1 MNGTERGG
9 PSAINRNKR
18 GWLSSE
24 PMLVLGV
31 VLLTL
36 YFARD
41 LIIPFAMAL
50 TLNFLLA
57 PAVIRLEQLR
67 LRRLP
72 AVILVVLLASAFI
85 GGVGWVVA
93 RQLLDVA
100 SDLPDYRQNIDEK
113 LASIHAPTSGPV
125 GNALTGIRIL
135 SQDLSGTPAPEP
147 LPAPVESE
155 KSRTSRRTREAERPK
170 AEANAGPSQV
180 VVVQPPVSD
189 RAYAQQLLKPV
200 IKPLGML
207 GMVVIF
213 TIYMLIKRE
222 DLRNRL
228 LLLAGMGR
236 LNVMSQALNDA
247 AHRVSSY
254 LLMNV
259 LVNAS
264 YGVVF
269 GIGLFL
275 LHVPN
280 ATLWGVLLGILRM
293 VPYAGMIIGGGLP
306 LFFVFAVFPGWWP
319 LFFVLMLFIVLEVA
333 VSNFI
338 EPWLYGS
345 HTGISALA
353 LVITA
358 MVWTLLWGLP
368 GLILSTPLTVCLIV
382 MGRYV
387 PQMSFLHILLG
398 DEAELA
404 PEAHFYERLLAM
416 DQTEA
421 HHIADKFLEGHPLVD
436 LYDDVVL
443 PALSLAEQDR
453 HKGFLDDTRSIFLS
467 QSATELIAELTDYH
481 SPLATPI
488 VDIDVPIEKTC
499 PVVCIPANDQA
510 DEIAATMLAQ
520 LLEQRGHKTMLLH
533 SATLTNEILER
544 LGEESST
551 TIYISALPPFAF
563 VHARNLCQKIRHQLP
578 QNRILIGLWGATGD
592 DETLGERFGAARPD
606 AVATTLRQAI
616 RLVRNCDPA
625 PETILRGR
633 AIEGLRK
640 AVVTDR

>member
-1 MNGTERGG
+1 MNGTEHGAG
-9 PSAINRNKR
+9 AINRNKR
-18 GWLSSE
+18 GWLNNE
-24 PMLVLGV
+24 PLLVLGL

-41 LIIPFAMAL
+41 LLIPLAMAL
-50 TLNFLLA
+50 SLNFLLA
-57 PAVIRLEQLR
+57 PAVILLERLR

-72 AVILVVLLASAFI
+72 AVILVVFLASAFI
-85 GGVGWVVA
+85 AVIGWVVV

-100 SDLPDYRQNIDEK
+100 SDLPSYRQNIDEK
-113 LASIHAPTSGPV
+113 LSSIHTPTTGPV
-125 GNALTGIRIL
+125 GSAIYGIKVL
-135 SQDLSGTPAPEP
+135 NQDLLNTNAPQPPALPETDKTGNTRQTRGAARP
-147 LPAPVESE
+147 MPQTSPPNSAPM
-155 KSRTSRRTREAERPK
+155 P
-170 AEANAGPSQV
+170 V
-180 VVVQPPVSD
+180 VVVPSTTSD
-189 RAYAQQLLKPV
+189 REYAQQLLKPV

-207 GMVVIF
+207 GMVVVF

-228 LLLAGMGR
+228 LLLAGMSR
-236 LNVMSQALNDA
+236 LNVMTQALNDA
-247 AHRVSSY
+247 ARRISSY

-264 YGVVF
+264 YGLVF

-293 VPYAGMIIGGGLP
+293 VPYVGMIIGGGLP
-306 LFFVFAVFPGWWP
+306 ICFAFAVFPGWWTP
-319 LFFVLMLFIVLEVA
+319 LFVLLMFAALEIT

-338 EPWLYGS
+338 EPWLYGN
-345 HTGISALA
+345 HTGISPLA
-353 LVITA
+353 LVTTA

-387 PQMSFLHILLG
+387 PQMSFLHVLLG

-421 HHIADKFLEGHPLVD
+421 HNIADKFLDGHRLVD
-436 LYDDVVL
+436 LYDGVVL

-453 HKGFLDDTRSIFLS
+453 HKGFLDDTRSTFLF
-467 QSATELIAELTDYH
+467 QSATELIAELADYR
-481 SPLATPI
+481 SPLPDSA
-488 VDIDVPIEKTC
+488 DEAEEAIDRGC

-510 DEIAATMLAQ
+510 DEIAGVMLAQ
-520 LLEQRGHKTMLLH
+520 LLEQRGHKTMLLP
-533 SATLTNEILER
+533 AIALTTEIVDR
-544 LGEESST
+544 LREEPST
-551 TIYISALPPFAF
+551 MIFISALPPFAF
-563 VHARNLCQKIRHQLP
+563 VHARNLCLRVRELLP
-578 QNRILIGLWGATGD
+578 GNRILIGLWGATGD
-592 DETLGERFGAARPD
+592 SETLRERFGAGRPE
-606 AVATTLRQAI
+606 AVATTLA
-616 RLVRNCDPA
+616 
-625 PETILRGR
+625 R
-633 AIEGLRK
+633 AIQAARACERTFASTLPTARAETALR
-640 AVVTDR
+640 RG

>member
-1 MNGTERGG
+1 MNGTERGAG
-9 PSAINRNKR
+9 AINRNKR
-18 GWLSSE
+18 GWLSNE
-24 PMLVLGV
+24 PLLVLGL

-41 LIIPFAMAL
+41 LLIPLAMAL
-50 TLNFLLA
+50 SLNFLLA
-57 PAVIRLEQLR
+57 PAVIHLER
-67 LRRLP
+67 LRVPRLP
-72 AVILVVLLASAFI
+72 AVILVVLLSSSFI
-85 GGVGWVVA
+85 AVTGWVVV

-100 SDLPDYRQNIDEK
+100 SDLPSYRQNIDDK
-113 LASIHAPTSGPV
+113 LAAIHVPTAGPV
-125 GNALTGIRIL
+125 GSAIYGIRIVN
-135 SQDLSGTPAPEP
+135 QDLFMVQTPPPPPEP
-147 LPAPVESE
+147 EKGRRGTAREPERQTPQTNQASSAPA
-155 KSRTSRRTREAERPK
+155 
-170 AEANAGPSQV
+170 QV
-180 VVVQPPVSD
+180 VVVQPPISD
-189 RAYAQQLLKPV
+189 FAYAQQLLKPV
-200 IKPLGML
+200 LKPLGML

-213 TIYMLIKRE
+213 TIYMLFKRE

-236 LNVMSQALNDA
+236 LNVLTQALNDA
-247 AHRVSSY
+247 AHRISSY

-264 YGVVF
+264 YGTVF

-306 LFFVFAVFPGWWP
+306 IGFAFAAFPGWWTP
-319 LFFVLMLFIVLEVA
+319 LFVVLLFIVLEIT
-333 VSNFI
+333 VSNLI

-353 LVITA
+353 LVTTA

-382 MGRYV
+382 VGRYM

-421 HHIADKFLEGHPLVD
+421 HHIADKFLDGHRLVD
-436 LYDDVVL
+436 LYDGVVL

-453 HKGFLDDTRSIFLS
+453 HKGFLDDTRSTFLF

-481 SPLATPI
+481 SPMPDPVETE
-488 VDIDVPIEKTC
+488 VFIERAC

-510 DEIAATMLAQ
+510 DEIAAVMLAQ
-520 LLEQRGHKTMLLH
+520 LLEQHGHKTMLL
-533 SATLTNEILER
+533 SAAALAPEIVDR
-544 LGEESST
+544 LREEPST
-551 TIYISALPPFAF
+551 TICISALPPFAF
-563 VHARNLCQKIRHQLP
+563 VHARNLCLRVREFLP
-578 QNRILIGLWGATGD
+578 KNRILIGLWGEPGD
-592 DETLGERFGAARPD
+592 TEMMRKRFGEGRPQ
-606 AVATTLRQAI
+606 AVATTLAEAI
-616 RLVRNCDPA
+616 QFGRRCDRPLA
-625 PETILRGR
+625 IASQIATTET
-633 AIEGLRK
+633 AASE
-640 AVVTDR
+640 V

>member
-1 MNGTERGG
+1 
-9 PSAINRNKR
+9 
-18 GWLSSE
+18 
-24 PMLVLGV
+24 
-31 VLLTL
+31 
-36 YFARD
+36 
-41 LIIPFAMAL
+41 MAL

-57 PAVIRLEQLR
+57 PAVMKLERLR
-67 LRRLP
+67 LRRMP
-72 AVILVVLLASAFI
+72 AMILVVLLAFSFI
-85 GGVGWVVA
+85 GVVGWVVA
-93 RQLLDVA
+93 WQLLNVA
-100 SDLPDYRQNIDEK
+100 SALPEYRQNIHDK
-113 LASIHAPTSGPV
+113 LASVHVPTSGPL
-125 GNALTGIRIL
+125 GNALIGVKSL
-135 SQDLSGTPAPEP
+135 SQDLSGIPAPQP
-147 LPAPVESE
+147 LPPPVELD
-155 KSRTSRRTREAERPK
+155 KSRSSRRPRAVEQK
-170 AEANAGPSQV
+170 ASANPNPAQV
-180 VVVQPPVSD
+180 VLVQPPISD
-189 RAYAQQLLKPV
+189 RAYAQQLLKPI

-207 GMVVIF
+207 GVVVIF

-236 LNVMSQALNDA
+236 LNVMTQALNDA
-247 AHRVSSY
+247 AQRISSY

-264 YGVVF
+264 YGAVF

-306 LFFVFAVFPGWWP
+306 IFFAFAVFPGWWP
-319 LFFVLMLFIVLEVA
+319 PILVLLLFIVLEIA

-353 LVITA
+353 LVTTA

-421 HHIADKFLEGHPLVD
+421 HHIADKFLEGHRLVD
-436 LYDDVVL
+436 LYDGVVL

-453 HKGFLDDTRSIFLS
+453 HKGFLDDTRSTFLF
-467 QSATELIAELTDYH
+467 QSAAELIAELTDYH
-481 SPLATPI
+481 SPLPDSVA
-488 VDIDVPIEKTC
+488 DIEVSVERAC
-499 PVVCIPANDQA
+499 PVICIPANDQA

-520 LLEQRGHKTMLLH
+520 LLEQRGHKTMLLPL
-533 SATLTNEILER
+533 AALTAEILGRVAEER
-544 LGEESST
+544 ST
-551 TIYISALPPFAF
+551 TICISALPPFAF
-563 VHARNLCQKIRHQLP
+563 VHARNLCQRVRQHLP
-578 QNRILIGLWGATGD
+578 DNRVLIALWGSTGD
-592 DETLGERFGAARPD
+592 SETLRERFGASGPD
-606 AVATTLRQAI
+606 AVATTLAQAI
-616 RLVRNCDPA
+616 RQARSCDDAASEAVRASRPMERIADGA
-625 PETILRGR
+625 MSS
-633 AIEGLRK
+633 GL
-640 AVVTDR
+640 

>member
-1 MNGTERGG
+1 MNGFERATG
-9 PSAINRNKR
+9 PINRNKR
-18 GWLSSE
+18 GLLSNE
-24 PMLVLGV
+24 PVLMLGV
-31 VLLTL
+31 VLLVL

-41 LIIPFAMAL
+41 LLIPFAMAF

-57 PAVIRLEQLR
+57 PAVMKLERLR
-67 LRRLP
+67 LRRMP
-72 AVILVVLLASAFI
+72 AMILVVLLAFSFI
-85 GGVGWVVA
+85 GVVGWVVA
-93 RQLLDVA
+93 WQLLNVA
-100 SDLPDYRQNIDEK
+100 SALPEYRQNIHDK
-113 LASIHAPTSGPV
+113 LASVHVPTSGPL
-125 GNALTGIRIL
+125 GNALIGVKSL
-135 SQDLSGTPAPEP
+135 SQDLSGIPAPQP
-147 LPAPVESE
+147 LPPPVELD
-155 KSRTSRRTREAERPK
+155 KSRSSRRPREVEQK
-170 AEANAGPSQV
+170 ASVNPNPAQV
-180 VVVQPPVSD
+180 VLVQPPISD
-189 RAYAQQLLKPV
+189 RAYAQQLLKP
-200 IKPLGML
+200 ILKPLGML
-207 GMVVIF
+207 GVVVIF

-236 LNVMSQALNDA
+236 LNVMTQALNDA
-247 AHRVSSY
+247 AQRISSY

-264 YGVVF
+264 YGAVF

-306 LFFVFAVFPGWWP
+306 IFFAFAVFPGWWP
-319 LFFVLMLFIVLEVA
+319 PILVLLLFIVLEIA

-353 LVITA
+353 LVTTA

-421 HHIADKFLEGHPLVD
+421 HHIADKFLEGHRLVD
-436 LYDDVVL
+436 LYDGVVL

-453 HKGFLDDTRSIFLS
+453 HKGFLDDTRSTFLF
-467 QSATELIAELTDYH
+467 QSAAELIAELTDYH
-481 SPLATPI
+481 SPLPDSVA
-488 VDIDVPIEKTC
+488 DIEVSVERAC
-499 PVVCIPANDQA
+499 PVICIPANDQA

-520 LLEQRGHKTMLLH
+520 LLEQRGHKTMLLPL
-533 SATLTNEILER
+533 AALTAEILGRVAEER
-544 LGEESST
+544 ST
-551 TIYISALPPFAF
+551 TICISALPPFAF
-563 VHARNLCQKIRHQLP
+563 VHARNLCQRVRQHLP
-578 QNRILIGLWGATGD
+578 DNRVLIALWGSTGD
-592 DETLGERFGAARPD
+592 SETLRERFGASGPD
-606 AVATTLRQAI
+606 AVATTLAQAI
-616 RLVRNCDPA
+616 RQARSYDDAASEAVRASRPMERIADGA
-625 PETILRGR
+625 MSS
-633 AIEGLRK
+633 GL
-640 AVVTDR
+640 

>member
-1 MNGTERGG
+1 MERGAG
-9 PSAINRNKR
+9 AISRNKH
-18 GWLSSE
+18 GWLGNE
-24 PMLVLGV
+24 PLLVLGL

-41 LIIPFAMAL
+41 LFIPLAMAL

-57 PAVIRLEQLR
+57 PAVILLERLR

-85 GGVGWVVA
+85 GVVGWVVV

-100 SDLPDYRQNIDEK
+100 SDLPSYRQNIDEK
-113 LASIHAPTSGPV
+113 LSSIHAPTAGPV
-125 GNALTGIRIL
+125 GSAIYGIKLLNQDLFGAKL
-135 SQDLSGTPAPEP
+135 SQP
-147 LPAPVESE
+147 LPAPESD
-155 KSRTSRRTREAERPK
+155 KTRNTRRTRAAVPTST
-170 AEANAGPSQV
+170 APTQV
-180 VVVQPPVSD
+180 VVVQPPTSD
-189 RAYAQQLLKPV
+189 RAYAQQLLKPI

-228 LLLAGMGR
+228 LLLAGMSR
-236 LNVMSQALNDA
+236 LNVMTQALNDA
-247 AHRVSSY
+247 ARRISSY

-264 YGVVF
+264 YGLVF

-306 LFFVFAVFPGWWP
+306 ICFAFAVFPGWWTP
-319 LFFVLMLFIVLEVA
+319 LFVLLLFIVLEIT

-353 LVITA
+353 LVTTA

-421 HHIADKFLEGHPLVD
+421 HHIADKFLDGHRLVD
-436 LYDDVVL
+436 LYDGVVL

-453 HKGFLDDTRSIFLS
+453 HKGFLDDTRSTFLF
-467 QSATELIAELTDYH
+467 QSATELIAELTDYR
-481 SPLATPI
+481 SPLPDPYAETE
-488 VDIDVPIEKTC
+488 DQTYRGC

-510 DEIAATMLAQ
+510 DEIAGVMLAQ
-520 LLEQRGHKTMLLH
+520 LLEQRGHKTMLLPA
-533 SATLTNEILER
+533 SALTLEIVDR
-544 LGEESST
+544 LKEEPGT
-551 TIYISALPPFAF
+551 MICISALPPFAF
-563 VHARNLCQKIRHQLP
+563 VHARNLCQRVRDYLP
-578 QNRILIGLWGATGD
+578 DNRILIGLWGATGD
-592 DETLGERFGAARPD
+592 SDILRERFGSGRPD
-606 AVATTLRQAI
+606 AVATTLAQASLFG
-616 RLVRNCDPA
+616 RPCEHPFTSVSPA
-625 PETILRGR
+625 LTEAASGRG
-633 AIEGLRK
+633 
-640 AVVTDR
+640 

>member
-1 MNGTERGG
+1 MNGTERGA
-9 PSAINRNKR
+9 SAINRNKR
-18 GWLSSE
+18 GWLSNE
-24 PMLVLGV
+24 PLLVLGL

-41 LIIPFAMAL
+41 LLIPLAMAL
-50 TLNFLLA
+50 SLNFLLA
-57 PAVIRLEQLR
+57 PAVIYLER
-67 LRRLP
+67 LRVPRLP
-72 AVILVVLLASAFI
+72 AVLLVVLLASSFI
-85 GGVGWVVA
+85 AVTGWVVV

-100 SDLPDYRQNIDEK
+100 SALPGYRQNIDDK
-113 LASIHAPTSGPV
+113 LAAIHVPTAGPV
-125 GNALTGIRIL
+125 GSAIYGISVL
-135 SQDLSGTPAPEP
+135 NQDLFATKTQPPPEPEKGRTIRRTGQPERQIPQTSQATSTPAP
-147 LPAPVESE
+147 
-155 KSRTSRRTREAERPK
+155 
-170 AEANAGPSQV
+170 V

-189 RAYAQQLLKPV
+189 FAYAQQLLKPV

-236 LNVMSQALNDA
+236 LNVLTQALNDA
-247 AHRVSSY
+247 AQRISSY

-264 YGVVF
+264 YGAVF
-269 GIGLFL
+269 GIGLYL

-306 LFFVFAVFPGWWP
+306 LCFAFAAFPGWWTP
-319 LFFVLMLFIVLEVA
+319 LFVLVLFIVLEIT

-353 LVITA
+353 LVTTA

-382 MGRYV
+382 VGRYM

-421 HHIADKFLEGHPLVD
+421 HHIADKFLDGHRLVD
-436 LYDDVVL
+436 LYDGVVL

-453 HKGFLDDTRSIFLS
+453 HKGFLDDTRSTFLF
-467 QSATELIAELTDYH
+467 QSATELIAELTDYR
-481 SPLATPI
+481 SPLPDPAEPE
-488 VDIDVPIEKTC
+488 VFIDRAC

-510 DEIAATMLAQ
+510 DEIAAVMLAQ
-520 LLEQRGHKTMLLH
+520 LLEQRGHKTMLLP
-533 SATLTNEILER
+533 AAALAPEIVDR
-544 LGEESST
+544 LREEPST
-551 TIYISALPPFAF
+551 TICISALPPFAF
-563 VHARNLCQKIRHQLP
+563 VHARNLCMRVRELLP
-578 QNRILIGLWGATGD
+578 KNRILIGLWGEPGD
-592 DETLGERFGAARPD
+592 TEMMRKRFGAGRPQ
-606 AVATTLRQAI
+606 AVATTLAEAI
-616 RLVRNCDPA
+616 QFGRRCDRPLA
-625 PETILRGR
+625 IVSQIATAETASSR
-633 AIEGLRK
+633 E
-640 AVVTDR
+640 

>member
-1 MNGTERGG
+1 MSSSERG
-9 PSAINRNKR
+9 ALNRNKR
-18 GWLSSE
+18 GWLANE
-24 PMLVLGV
+24 PILVMCLA
-31 VLLTL
+31 LLTL

-41 LIIPFAMAL
+41 LLIPFAMAL
-50 TLNFLLA
+50 TFNFLLA
-57 PAVIRLEQLR
+57 PAVILLEQMR
-67 LRRLP
+67 LRRIP
-72 AVILVVLLASAFI
+72 AVILVMAIASVFA
-85 GGVGWVVA
+85 GSVGWVVV

-100 SDLPDYRQNIDEK
+100 SDMPSYHENIDAK
-113 LASIHAPTSGPV
+113 LASIHAPTTGPI
-125 GNALTGIRIL
+125 GNGIKGLRSL
-135 SQDLSGTPAPEP
+135 SQELSGTPAPQPAVSEP
-147 LPAPVESE
+147 E
-155 KSRTSRRTREAERPK
+155 KARTTRRSRELWLEQQEENRNPR
-170 AEANAGPSQV
+170 QV
-180 VVVQPPVSD
+180 IVVPPPVSD
-189 RAYAQQLLKPV
+189 RTYAQQLLKPF
-200 IKPLGML
+200 IKPLGMM
-207 GMVVIF
+207 GMVILF
-213 TIYMLIKRE
+213 TIYMLLKRE

-236 LNVMSQALNDA
+236 LNVMTQALNDA
-247 AHRVSSY
+247 AQRISSY

-306 LFFVFAVFPGWWP
+306 IFFAFAVFPGWWP
-319 LFFVLMLFIVLEVA
+319 PILVLLLFVVLEVA

-345 HTGISALA
+345 HTGISSLA
-353 LVITA
+353 LVTTA
-358 MVWTLLWGLP
+358 MVWTLIWGLP

-421 HHIADKFLEGHPLVD
+421 HHIADRFLEGHKLVD
-436 LYDDVVL
+436 LYDEVLL
-443 PALSLAEQDR
+443 PALSLTEQDR
-453 HKGFLDDTRSIFLS
+453 HKGFLDDARSAFLF
-467 QSATELIAELTDYH
+467 QSTMELIAELSSYRTPLVSVETQ
-481 SPLATPI
+481 SPSAT
-488 VDIDVPIEKTC
+488 KCC

-520 LLEQRGHKTMLLH
+520 LLEQQGHKTMLLP
-533 SATLTNEILER
+533 ANALTPEVLGR
-544 LGEESST
+544 LSEEAET
-551 TIYISALPPFAF
+551 TVCISALPPFAF
-563 VHARNLCQKIRHQLP
+563 VHARNLCQRVRQFLP
-578 QNRILIGLWGATGD
+578 ENRIVIGLWGSTGD
-592 DETLGERFGAARPD
+592 SDVLRNRFSAGRP
-606 AVATTLRQAI
+606 
-616 RLVRNCDPA
+616 
-625 PETILRGR
+625 E
-633 AIEGLRK
+633 
-640 AVVTDR
+640 AVVTTLAQALQITRFLAAYRSEHATVGRA

>member
-1 MNGTERGG
+1 MNGTERGAG
-9 PSAINRNKR
+9 PINRNKR
-18 GWLSSE
+18 GWLNNE
-24 PMLVLGV
+24 PLLVLGL

-41 LIIPFAMAL
+41 LFIPLAMAL

-57 PAVIRLEQLR
+57 PAVIQLERLR

-72 AVILVVLLASAFI
+72 AVIVVVQLASTCITI
-85 GGVGWVVA
+85 GGWIVV

-100 SDLPDYRQNIDEK
+100 SDLPSYRQNIDDK
-113 LASIHAPTSGPV
+113 LSAIHAPTTGPL
-125 GNALTGIRIL
+125 GNALNGIKVLRQELTGTR
-135 SQDLSGTPAPEP
+135 APQP
-147 LPAPVESE
+147 LPPPPELD
-155 KSRTSRRTREAERPK
+155 KTRSRRTRESEREK
-170 AEANAGPSQV
+170 QQQSGPTQV
-180 VVVQPPVSD
+180 EVIQTPISNREYV
-189 RAYAQQLLKPV
+189 QQLLRPV
-200 IKPLGML
+200 LKPLGML

-228 LLLAGMGR
+228 LLLAGMSR

-247 AHRVSSY
+247 AQRISSY

-264 YGVVF
+264 YGIVF
-269 GIGLFL
+269 GMGLFF

-293 VPYAGMIIGGGLP
+293 VPYAGMIIGGALP
-306 LFFVFAVFPGWWP
+306 ICFTFAVFPGWWTT
-319 LFFVLMLFIVLEVA
+319 LFVLLLFAVLEVA

-353 LVITA
+353 LVTTA
-358 MVWTLLWGLP
+358 MVWTLLWGIP

-421 HHIADKFLEGHPLVD
+421 HHIADKFLEGHSLVD
-436 LYDDVVL
+436 LYDNVVL

-453 HKGFLDDTRSIFLS
+453 HKGFLDDARGAFLF
-467 QSATELIAELTDYH
+467 QSATEMIVELTDYH
-481 SPLATPI
+481 SPPDTSQEAPEQM
-488 VDIDVPIEKTC
+488 DRAC
-499 PVVCIPANDQA
+499 PVVCLTANDQA
-510 DEIAATMLAQ
+510 DEIAAVMLAQ

-533 SATLTNEILER
+533 EEALTPEIVER
-544 LGEESST
+544 LREEPST
-551 TIYISALPPFAF
+551 MICISALPPFAF
-563 VHARNLCQKIRHQLP
+563 VHARNLCLRVREALP
-578 QNRILIGLWGATGD
+578 DNRILIGLWGATGNN
-592 DETLGERFGAARPD
+592 EMLRERFGAGRPQS
-606 AVATTLRQAI
+606 VATTLAQAI
-616 RLVRNCDPA
+616 QLGRYCERPSMSAKLPA
-625 PETILRGR
+625 
-633 AIEGLRK
+633 
-640 AVVTDR
+640 AVSISNHA

>member
-1 MNGTERGG
+1 MNGSERG
-9 PSAINRNKR
+9 SANAIHRNKR
-18 GWLSSE
+18 GWLSNE
-24 PMLVLGV
+24 PLLVLGV

-41 LIIPFAMAL
+41 LLIPFAMAL

-57 PAVIRLEQLR
+57 PAVMQLERLR

-72 AVILVVLLASAFI
+72 SVILVVLLASAFI
-85 GGVGWVVA
+85 GVVGWVVA

-100 SDLPDYRQNIDEK
+100 SDLPDYRQNVDDK
-113 LASIHAPTSGPV
+113 LASIHAPTTGPL
-125 GNALTGIRIL
+125 GNALKGIK
-135 SQDLSGTPAPEP
+135 SFNQDLSATPAPTP
-147 LPAPVESE
+147 LPPLESE
-155 KSRTSRRTREAERPK
+155 KSRSTRRAREAER
-170 AEANAGPSQV
+170 ARTEANQSPAQV

-207 GMVVIF
+207 GMVAIF

-247 AHRVSSY
+247 AHRISSY

-264 YGVVF
+264 YGAVF
-269 GIGLFL
+269 GVGLFM

-293 VPYAGMIIGGGLP
+293 VPYAGMVIGGGLP
-306 LFFVFAVFPGWWP
+306 ICFAFAVFPGWWP
-319 LFFVLMLFIVLEVA
+319 PFFVLLLFVVLEIA

-345 HTGISALA
+345 HTGISPLA
-353 LVITA
+353 LVTTA

-368 GLILSTPLTVCLIV
+368 GLVFSTPLTVCLIV

-398 DEAELA
+398 DDAELA

-421 HHIADKFLEGHPLVD
+421 HHIADKFLEGHRLVD
-436 LYDDVVL
+436 LYDEVVL
-443 PALSLAEQDR
+443 SALSLAEQDR
-453 HKGFLDDTRSIFLS
+453 HKGFLDDMRSTFLF
-467 QSATELIAELTDYH
+467 QSAAELIAELTDYH
-481 SPLATPI
+481 SPLPGSPSEEETAP
-488 VDIDVPIEKTC
+488 ERAC

-510 DEIAATMLAQ
+510 DELAAVMLAQ
-520 LLEQRGHKTMLLH
+520 LLEQQGHKTLLLPY
-533 SATLTNEILER
+533 AALTPEILDR
-544 LGEESST
+544 LSEESST
-551 TIYISALPPFAF
+551 TIWISALPPFAF
-563 VHARNLCQKIRHQLP
+563 VHARNLCQRVREHLP
-578 QNRILIGLWGATGD
+578 KNRVLIGLWGATGHH
-592 DETLGERFGAARPD
+592 ETLRERFGTAGPD
-606 AVATTLRQAI
+606 SVATTLSQAI
-616 RLVRNCDPA
+616 RQTRTCDPA
-625 PETILRGR
+625 VRIFSPGR
-633 AIEGLRK
+633 AIESV
-640 AVVTDR
+640 ASTNI

>member
-1 MNGTERGG
+1 MNGFDRGAN
-9 PSAINRNKR
+9 AISRNKR
-18 GWLSSE
+18 GWLSNE
-24 PMLVLGV
+24 PLLVLGL

-41 LIIPFAMAL
+41 LFIPFAMAL

-57 PAVIRLEQLR
+57 PAVMQLERLR

-72 AVILVVLLASAFI
+72 AVILVVLLAFSFI
-85 GGVGWVVA
+85 GVVGWVVA

-100 SDLPDYRQNIDEK
+100 SDLPDYRQNIDDK
-113 LASIHAPTSGPV
+113 LASIHAPTSGPF
-125 GNALTGIRIL
+125 GNALTGIKIL
-135 SQDLSGTPAPEP
+135 SQELSGTPAPQP
-147 LPAPVESE
+147 LPPPVELE
-155 KSRTSRRTREAERPK
+155 KSRNSRRVRETERQKP
-170 AEANAGPSQV
+170 EANPNPAQV
-180 VVVQPPVSD
+180 VVVQPPVST

-222 DLRNRL
+222 DLRNRV

-236 LNVMSQALNDA
+236 LNVMTQALNEA
-247 AHRVSSY
+247 AHRISRY
-254 LLMNV
+254 LLLNV

-264 YGVVF
+264 YGAVF
-269 GIGLFL
+269 GVGLFL

-306 LFFVFAVFPGWWP
+306 IFFAFAVFPGWWP
-319 LFFVLMLFIVLEVA
+319 PFFVLLLFIVLEIA

-353 LVITA
+353 LVTTA

-421 HHIADKFLEGHPLVD
+421 HHIADKFLDGHRLVD

-453 HKGFLDDTRSIFLS
+453 HKGFLDDTRSTFLF
-467 QSATELIAELTDYH
+467 QSAAELIAELTDYH
-481 SPLATPI
+481 SPLPESATDTELPVERACPI
-488 VDIDVPIEKTC
+488 
-499 PVVCIPANDQA
+499 VCIPANDQA
-510 DEIAATMLAQ
+510 DEIAAIMLAQ
-520 LLEQRGHKTMLLH
+520 LLEQRGHKTILLPFV
-533 SATLTNEILER
+533 ALTTEILER
-544 LGEESST
+544 LGEEPST
-551 TIYISALPPFAF
+551 TVCISALPPFAF
-563 VHARNLCQKIRHQLP
+563 VHARNLCQRVRQHLP
-578 QNRILIGLWGATGD
+578 DNRVLIGLWGATGD
-592 DETLGERFGAARPD
+592 GETLRERFGTAGPD
-606 AVATTLRQAI
+606 AVATTLGQAI
-616 RLVRNCDPA
+616 RQTRSCD
-625 PETILRGR
+625 
-633 AIEGLRK
+633 AIPK
-640 AVVTDR
+640 AIAANRPMEKAASASL

>member
-1 MNGTERGG
+1 MNGFERGAG
-9 PSAINRNKR
+9 AINRIKR
-18 GWLSSE
+18 GWLSNE
-24 PMLVLGV
+24 PMLVLGL

-41 LIIPFAMAL
+41 LLIPFAMAL
-50 TLNFLLA
+50 SLNFLLA
-57 PAVIRLEQLR
+57 PAVIQLERLR

-72 AVILVVLLASAFI
+72 AVILVVLLTGAFMTV
-85 GGVGWVVA
+85 VGWIVV

-100 SDLPDYRQNIDEK
+100 SDLPSYRQNIDEK
-113 LASIHAPTSGPV
+113 LFSIHAPTTGPV
-125 GNALTGIRIL
+125 GNAINGIKIL
-135 SQDLSGTPAPEP
+135 SEDLSGNRPPEPLSAPEP
-147 LPAPVESE
+147 SKTPSKTPSSSQRSREFLRPITPQATSNPAP
-155 KSRTSRRTREAERPK
+155 
-170 AEANAGPSQV
+170 V
-180 VVVQPPVSD
+180 VVVQAPISD

-222 DLRNRL
+222 DLRNRV

-236 LNVMSQALNDA
+236 LNVMTQALDDA
-247 AHRVSSY
+247 ARRISSY

-264 YGVVF
+264 YGLVF

-280 ATLWGVLLGILRM
+280 ATLWGVLLGIVRM

-306 LFFVFAVFPGWWP
+306 ILFAFAVFPGWWP
-319 LFFVLMLFIVLEVA
+319 LLFVLLLFIVLEVA

-353 LVITA
+353 LVTTA

-421 HHIADKFLEGHPLVD
+421 HHIADKFLEGHRLVD
-436 LYDDVVL
+436 LYDGVVL

-453 HKGFLDDTRSIFLS
+453 HKGFLDETRSTFLF
-467 QSATELIAELTDYH
+467 QSATEMIAELTDYH
-481 SPLATPI
+481 SPLPI
-488 VDIDVPIEKTC
+488 PAAEIEEQIDRAC

-510 DEIAATMLAQ
+510 DEIAGVMLAQ

-533 SATLTNEILER
+533 AAAALSPEIVDR
-544 LGEESST
+544 LREEPST
-551 TIYISALPPFAF
+551 TICISALPPFAF
-563 VHARNLCQKIRHQLP
+563 VHARNLCQRVRECLP
-578 QNRILIGLWGATGD
+578 ENRILIGLWSATGD
-592 DETLGERFGAARPD
+592 NETLRERFGAGHPD
-606 AVATTLRQAI
+606 GVATTLAQAI
-616 RLVRNCDPA
+616 RLGRHCDRPFTALQTAVR
-625 PETILRGR
+625 G
-633 AIEGLRK
+633 
-640 AVVTDR
+640 AVSSRE

>member
-1 MNGTERGG
+1 MNGTERGAG
-9 PSAINRNKR
+9 AISRNKR
-18 GWLSSE
+18 WLSNE
-24 PMLVLGV
+24 PLLVLGL

-41 LIIPFAMAL
+41 LLIPLAMAL
-50 TLNFLLA
+50 SLNFLLA
-57 PAVIRLEQLR
+57 PAVIHLER
-67 LRRLP
+67 LRVPRLP
-72 AVILVVLLASAFI
+72 AVLLVVLLASSFI
-85 GGVGWVVA
+85 AVTGWVVV

-100 SDLPDYRQNIDEK
+100 SDLPGYRQNIDDK
-113 LASIHAPTSGPV
+113 LAAIHVPTAGPV
-125 GNALTGIRIL
+125 GSAIYGIRIL
-135 SQDLSGTPAPEP
+135 NQDLFGTKTPPPPPPEP
-147 LPAPVESE
+147 D
-155 KSRTSRRTREAERPK
+155 KGRIIRRNTREPERVTPQTSQS
-170 AEANAGPSQV
+170 NSTPSQV

-189 RAYAQQLLKPV
+189 FAYAQQLLKPV

-213 TIYMLIKRE
+213 TIYMLFKRE

-236 LNVMSQALNDA
+236 LNVLTQALNDA
-247 AHRVSSY
+247 AQRISSY

-264 YGVVF
+264 YGAVF
-269 GIGLFL
+269 GIGLYL

-306 LFFVFAVFPGWWP
+306 IAFAFAAFPGWWTP
-319 LFFVLMLFIVLEVA
+319 LFVVVLFIVLEIA

-353 LVITA
+353 LVTTA

-382 MGRYV
+382 VGRYM

-421 HHIADKFLEGHPLVD
+421 HHIADKFLDGHRLVD
-436 LYDDVVL
+436 LYDGVVL

-453 HKGFLDDTRSIFLS
+453 HKGFLDDTRSTFLF
-467 QSATELIAELTDYH
+467 QSATELIAELTDYR
-481 SPLATPI
+481 SPLPDPVETEVF
-488 VDIDVPIEKTC
+488 VDRAC

-510 DEIAATMLAQ
+510 DEIAAVMLSQ
-520 LLEQRGHKTMLLH
+520 LLEQRGHKTMLLP
-533 SATLTNEILER
+533 AAALAPEIVDR
-544 LGEESST
+544 LREEPST
-551 TIYISALPPFAF
+551 TICISALPPFAF
-563 VHARNLCQKIRHQLP
+563 VHARNLCMRVRELLP
-578 QNRILIGLWGATGD
+578 KNRILIGLWGEPGD
-592 DETLGERFGAARPD
+592 SEMMRKRFGTGRPQ
-606 AVATTLRQAI
+606 AVATTLAEAI
-616 RLVRNCDPA
+616 QFGRRCDRPLA
-625 PETILRGR
+625 IASQIATVETASSR
-633 AIEGLRK
+633 E
-640 AVVTDR
+640 

>member
-1 MNGTERGG
+1 MNSTERG
-9 PSAINRNKR
+9 ARKR
-18 GWLSSE
+18 GWLNNE
-24 PMLVLGV
+24 PLLVLGL

-41 LIIPFAMAL
+41 LLIPFAMAL

-57 PAVIRLEQLR
+57 PAVIKLERLR
-67 LRRLP
+67 LRRLS
-72 AVILVVLLASAFI
+72 AVMLVVLLASAFMAVI
-85 GGVGWVVA
+85 GWVVV

-100 SDLPDYRQNIDEK
+100 SDLPSYRQNIDDK
-113 LASIHAPTSGPV
+113 LSSIHAPTTGPL
-125 GNALTGIRIL
+125 GNAINGIKLLR
-135 SQDLSGTPAPEP
+135 QDLSGTRVPQP
-147 LPAPVESE
+147 LPPPETE
-155 KSRTSRRTREAERPK
+155 KTRSSRRTRDTEREK
-170 AEANAGPSQV
+170 QQQQTGPAQV
-180 VVVQPPVSD
+180 VIVQPPVSN
-189 RAYAQQLLKPV
+189 REYVEQLFKPV
-200 IKPLGML
+200 LKPLGML

-247 AHRVSSY
+247 ARRISSY

-264 YGVVF
+264 YGLVF
-269 GIGLFL
+269 GVGLFF

-293 VPYAGMIIGGGLP
+293 VPYAGMIIGGALP
-306 LFFVFAVFPGWWP
+306 ICFTFAVFPGWWTS
-319 LFFVLMLFIVLEVA
+319 LFVLLLFVVLEVA

-353 LVITA
+353 LVTTA
-358 MVWTLLWGLP
+358 MVWTLLWGWP
-368 GLILSTPLTVCLIV
+368 GLVLSTPLTVCLIV

-421 HHIADKFLEGHPLVD
+421 HRIADKFLEGHRLVE
-436 LYDDVVL
+436 LYDNVVL

-453 HKGFLDDTRSIFLS
+453 HKGFLDDTRSTFLF
-467 QSATELIAELTDYH
+467 QSATEMIAELNDYH
-481 SPLATPI
+481 SPLPDPPLA
-488 VDIDVPIEKTC
+488 VDVFTDRAC
-499 PVVCIPANDQA
+499 PVVCIPASDQA
-510 DEIAATMLAQ
+510 DEIAAVMLAQ
-520 LLEQRGHKTMLLH
+520 LLEHRGHKTMLLP
-533 SATLTNEILER
+533 AAALTSEIFDR
-544 LGEESST
+544 LREEPST
-551 TIYISALPPFAF
+551 MVCISALPPLAF
-563 VHARNLCQKIRHQLP
+563 VHARNLCQRVREALP
-578 QNRILIGLWGATGD
+578 DNRILIGLWGATGD
-592 DETLGERFGAARPD
+592 TEVLRERFGAGRPTT
-606 AVATTLRQAI
+606 VATRLAQAI
-616 RLVRNCDPA
+616 QLSRHCERSLTNV
-625 PETILRGR
+625 
-633 AIEGLRK
+633 
-640 AVVTDR
+640 

>member
-1 MNGTERGG
+1 MNGTERGAG
-9 PSAINRNKR
+9 AINRNKR
-18 GWLSSE
+18 GWLNNE
-24 PMLVLGV
+24 PLLVLGL

-41 LIIPFAMAL
+41 LFIPLAMAL

-57 PAVIRLEQLR
+57 PAVIQLERLR

-72 AVILVVLLASAFI
+72 AVIMVVLLASTFI
-85 GGVGWVVA
+85 SVGGWIVV

-100 SDLPDYRQNIDEK
+100 SDLPSYRQNIDDK
-113 LASIHAPTSGPV
+113 LSAIHAPTTGPL
-125 GNALTGIRIL
+125 GNALNGIKVLRQELTGTRAPQPL
-135 SQDLSGTPAPEP
+135 QPPPEP
-147 LPAPVESE
+147 D
-155 KSRTSRRTREAERPK
+155 KTRSRRTRESEREK
-170 AEANAGPSQV
+170 QQQTGPAQV
-180 VVVQPPVSD
+180 EVVQPPVSN
-189 RAYAQQLLKPV
+189 REYVQQLLRPV
-200 IKPLGML
+200 LKPLGML

-228 LLLAGMGR
+228 LLLAGMSR

-247 AHRVSSY
+247 AQRISSY

-264 YGVVF
+264 YGIVF
-269 GIGLFL
+269 GVGLFF

-293 VPYAGMIIGGGLP
+293 VPYAGMIIGGALP
-306 LFFVFAVFPGWWP
+306 ICFTFAVFPGWWTT
-319 LFFVLMLFIVLEVA
+319 LFVLLLFVVLEVA

-353 LVITA
+353 LVTTA
-358 MVWTLLWGLP
+358 MVWTLLWGIP

-421 HHIADKFLEGHPLVD
+421 HHIADKFLEGHSLVD
-436 LYDDVVL
+436 LYDNVVL

-453 HKGFLDDTRSIFLS
+453 HKGFLDDARSTFLF
-467 QSATELIAELTDYH
+467 QSATEMIVELTDYH
-481 SPLATPI
+481 SPLPDKSEEAQ
-488 VDIDVPIEKTC
+488 DQIDRAC

-510 DEIAATMLAQ
+510 DEIAAVMLAQ

-533 SATLTNEILER
+533 ADALAPEIVER
-544 LGEESST
+544 LREEPST
-551 TIYISALPPFAF
+551 MICISALPPFAF
-563 VHARNLCQKIRHQLP
+563 VHARNLCQRVREALP
-578 QNRILIGLWGATGD
+578 DNRILIGLWGATGNN
-592 DETLGERFGAARPD
+592 EVLRERFGAGRPQS
-606 AVATTLRQAI
+606 VATTLAQAI
-616 RLVRNCDPA
+616 QLGRYCERQPISSKQPI
-625 PETILRGR
+625 PESVSSR
-633 AIEGLRK
+633 A
-640 AVVTDR
+640 

>member
-1 MNGTERGG
+1 MNGFERGA
-9 PSAINRNKR
+9 SVINRKKR
-18 GWLSSE
+18 GWLSNE
-24 PMLVLGV
+24 PLLVLGL

-36 YFARD
+36 YFGRD
-41 LIIPFAMAL
+41 LLIPLAMAL

-57 PAVIRLEQLR
+57 PAVIQLERLR

-72 AVILVVLLASAFI
+72 AVILVVLLASAFMAVI
-85 GGVGWVVA
+85 GWVVV

-100 SDLPDYRQNIDEK
+100 SDLPGYEQNIDAK
-113 LASIHAPTSGPV
+113 LSAIHAPTTGPV
-125 GNALTGIRIL
+125 GSALYGIKIL
-135 SQDLSGTPAPEP
+135 SEDLAGTRAPQPLPPVEPEKPRTTRHTREPERPAAQANSTPA
-147 LPAPVESE
+147 
-155 KSRTSRRTREAERPK
+155 
-170 AEANAGPSQV
+170 QV
-180 VVVQPPVSD
+180 VVVQPPISD
-189 RAYAQQLLKPV
+189 RAYAQQLLKPI
-200 IKPLGML
+200 IKPVGML

-236 LNVMSQALNDA
+236 LNVMTQALNDA
-247 AHRVSSY
+247 ARRISSY

-264 YGVVF
+264 YGIIF

-306 LFFVFAVFPGWWP
+306 ICFAFAVFPGWWTP
-319 LFFVLMLFIVLEVA
+319 LFVLVLFVALEIA

-353 LVITA
+353 LVTTA
-358 MVWTLLWGLP
+358 MVWTLLWGVP

-416 DQTEA
+416 DQNEA
-421 HHIADKFLEGHPLVD
+421 HHIADRFLEGHRLVD
-436 LYDDVVL
+436 LYDGVVL

-453 HKGFLDDTRSIFLS
+453 HKGFLDDTRSTFLF
-467 QSATELIAELTDYH
+467 QSATELIAELTDYN
-481 SPLATPI
+481 SPLADPSLELEAQ
-488 VDIDVPIEKTC
+488 IDRGC

-510 DEIAATMLAQ
+510 DEIAAVMLAQ
-520 LLEQRGHKTMLLH
+520 LLEQRGHKTMLLPA
-533 SATLTNEILER
+533 SALSPEIVDR
-544 LGEESST
+544 LREEPST
-551 TIYISALPPFAF
+551 TIFISALPPFAF
-563 VHARNLCQKIRHQLP
+563 VHARNLCQRVRQNLP
-578 QNRILIGLWGATGD
+578 NNRILIGLWGATGD
-592 DETLGERFGAARPD
+592 DETLRERFGNGCPQ
-606 AVATTLRQAI
+606 AVATTLAQAVQFG
-616 RLVRNCDPA
+616 RHCEHPVAAVLRA
-625 PETILRGR
+625 ETIEPASSR
-633 AIEGLRK
+633 A
-640 AVVTDR
+640 

>member
-1 MNGTERGG
+1 MNGSERGA
-9 PSAINRNKR
+9 SAINRNKR
-18 GWLSSE
+18 GWLSNE
-24 PMLVLGV
+24 PMLLLGLAMV
-31 VLLTL
+31 TL

-41 LIIPFAMAL
+41 LLIPFAMAL

-57 PAVIRLEQLR
+57 PAVIQLERLR

-72 AVILVVLLASAFI
+72 AVILVVLLASSFI
-85 GGVGWVVA
+85 TVVGWIVV

-100 SDLPDYRQNIDEK
+100 SELPSYRENIDSK
-113 LASIHAPTSGPV
+113 LSSIHAPTTGPV
-125 GNALTGIRIL
+125 GSAINGIKVL
-135 SQDLSGTPAPEP
+135 SEDLAGKRTPQPLPAPEP
-147 LPAPVESE
+147 SKTHSPH
-155 KSRTSRRTREAERPK
+155 TREAVRTTTQ
-170 AEANAGPSQV
+170 ANSTPSQV
-180 VVVQPPVSD
+180 VVVEPPISD
-189 RAYAQQLLKPV
+189 REYAQQLLKPV
-200 IKPLGML
+200 IKPLGMM
-207 GMVVIF
+207 GMVAIF

-222 DLRNRL
+222 DLRNRVL
-228 LLLAGMGR
+228 LTAGISR
-236 LNVMSQALNDA
+236 LNVMTQALNDA
-247 AHRVSSY
+247 ARRISSY

-264 YGVVF
+264 YGLVF

-306 LFFVFAVFPGWWP
+306 LCFAFAVFPGWWP
-319 LFFVLMLFIVLEVA
+319 TLFVLLLFVVLEVT

-353 LVITA
+353 LVTTA

-421 HHIADKFLEGHPLVD
+421 HHIADKFLEGHRLVD
-436 LYDDVVL
+436 LYDGVLL

-453 HKGFLDDTRSIFLS
+453 HKGFLDDTRSTFLF

-481 SPLATPI
+481 SPLPDLAEETELQ
-488 VDIDVPIEKTC
+488 IDRAC
-499 PVVCIPANDQA
+499 PFVCIPANDQA
-510 DEIAATMLAQ
+510 DEIAAVMLAQ
-520 LLEQRGHKTMLLH
+520 LLEQRGHKTMLLPA
-533 SATLTNEILER
+533 SALSPEIVDR
-544 LGEESST
+544 LREEPST
-551 TIYISALPPFAF
+551 TICISALPPFAF
-563 VHARNLCQKIRHQLP
+563 VHARNLCQTVRERLP
-578 QNRILIGLWGATGD
+578 QNRILIGLWGTTGD
-592 DETLGERFGAARPD
+592 NETLRERFGAGRPE
-606 AVATTLRQAI
+606 AVATTLAQA
-616 RLVRNCDPA
+616 VRFGRPCEPPFSGLLQPA
-625 PETILRGR
+625 TTGTVSARG
-633 AIEGLRK
+633 
-640 AVVTDR
+640 